1 MSVAERSTTTED
13 GHESDETENAKLLG
27 QLDACVQLM
36 QRGSLLLVFHTQ
48 GVRMAFFNVSA
59 DGNALH
65 WDYVEENDEGDVVPV
80 DSTRT
85 HVLPLRTVVD
95 VSPNNSL
102 ASLSSNDV
110 FALRITVQDGG
121 ELNIIA
127 PSKTDFAVWFYGLA
141 FLQRLM
147 NSSDEADDGEG
158 QQDGDDDTQSSNDPS
173 SAASSEDVRRLISQV
188 QKQNLAQEED
198 SDGYLEGNDGAVE
211 PPRFDSEASS
221 EQHQRDERDS
231 YENDDQD
238 DDDVGPSTRSSGI
251 DIATAR
257 HLLDQN
263 NAQQELIHRL
273 MSENQQLQEMKRQKD
288 QAIQRLLGDI
298 KELRSEGAVG
308 EAMHASGESDVN
320 QLRREVTVLKRH
332 RQMLLS
338 IIDVK
343 DKCLADL
350 WTMLCDVLSEEK

>member
-1 MSVAERSTTTED
+1 M
-13 GHESDETENAKLLG
+13 HLL
-27 QLDACVQLM
+27 
-36 QRGSLLLVFHTQ
+36 Q

-59 DGNALH
+59 DGNSLH
-65 WDYVEENDEGDVVPV
+65 WDYVEENEEGDVVPV
-80 DSTRT
+80 DATRT
-85 HVLPLRTVVD
+85 HVLHLRTVVD

-147 NSSDEADDGEG
+147 SSSDGAEDG
-158 QQDGDDDTQSSNDPS
+158 GDDDNQSNDRTS
-173 SAASSEDVRRLISQV
+173 SVASSEDVRRLIGQV
-188 QKQNLAQEED
+188 RDQKISQEED
-198 SDGYLEGNDGAVE
+198 SDGYLEGTDGAVE
-211 PPRFDSEASS
+211 PPPFDSEGSS
-221 EQHQRDERDS
+221 QQYQQDS
-231 YENDDQD
+231 YDNDEQD
-238 DDDVGPSTRSSGI
+238 EDDAEPSSQSSGI
-251 DIATAR
+251 DMATAR
-257 HLLDQN
+257 RLLEQN
-263 NAQQELIHRL
+263 HAQQQLIQSL

-298 KELRSEGAVG
+298 KELRSEGAVSEG
-308 EAMHASGESDVN
+308 IHASGESDVN